1 MLALLPLLLAAQD
14 LPPALA
20 RAETT
25 YRTLHTLR
33 AEFTQ
38 AIENPM
44 LGAPEVTTGT
54 LWLAPPDRFAMRFTN
69 GDRLIADGVYF
80 WAWTP
85 STVDDQVI
93 RQPIPR
99 TGALTPNLFGQF
111 VDQPARRY
119 QIERLAPDTVEGV
132 AVEVIRL
139 LPRDEEAAGFRRADL
154 SIDRTGMIRRIALI
168 ESTGQRR
175 TLVFRD
181 ITPGAAVP
189 PDEVRFTVPRGVRV
203 VGTR

>member
-20 RAETT
+20 RAEAT

-38 AIENPM
+38 SIENPM

-54 LWLAPPDRFAMRFTN
+54 LWLAPPDRFAMRFTS

-85 STVDDQVI
+85 STVDDQVL
-93 RQPIPR
+93 RQPIQQ

-111 VDQPARRY
+111 MDEPARRY
-119 QIERLAPDTVEGV
+119 QIEVLAADTVEGQPV
-132 AVEVIRL
+132 DIVRL
-139 LPRDEEAAGFRRADL
+139 TPRDPDASGFRRADL
-154 SIDRTGMIRRIALI
+154 AINRAGMIRRIALV

-175 TLVFRD
+175 TLVFRA

-203 VGTR
+203 VGG